1 MYMNSSLKYLAVLFA
16 ISLMIPPLRSEKL
29 RNVTLQLKW
38 RHQFQFAGYY
48 AAIEKGYYK
57 EAGINVNLIE
67 AVEGRNPSDAVYEG
81 KAEFGVCTSDI
92 LLMRSRQKNG
102 VVLATVFQHSPQVLL
117 ASKQSGIEHVQD
129 LIGKR
134 IAMEPNAADIIAFM
148 NDEGVSL
155 NRCIIDQH
163 KFNADKL
170 INGKIDAISAY
181 STDEP
186 FTLKESNF
194 DYTIISP
201 SMGGIDFYGDVLFT
215 TEALIKRDPVLA
227 DNFRKASLKGWHYA
241 MDHPQEIIELIYS
254 RYSQR
259 HSVAHL
265 QFEAERMKHFIMA
278 DVVEPGYTNPGR
290 WESIAETY
298 KKLKML
304 DPSFTTEGLLYS
316 DYVKQGMKI
325 PWKWISVFLL
335 IIVIIGSAAYFF
347 YTSSVNLKNE
357 IRNRLKTEKDLHDS
371 DLQYRAILAASPDN
385 ITITDLEGRIL
396 MVSPAGVKMFGGE
409 VQEEFIGLTLS
420 DFIAPV
426 DLERAHS
433 NIMLMFQGIM
443 QGPGEYQGLRANGT
457 IFDIEVNGEFIRNA
471 GGQPL
476 QMIFVV
482 RDISDRKLAESEL
495 KIKNEQLIQANAEKD
510 KFFSIIAHD
519 LRSPFNGFLGLTQ
532 LMADDL
538 PQMSLAETQ
547 TITIDL
553 RNSASNLFRL
563 LENLLDWSRMEQ
575 GLIPFNP
582 DVVQLL
588 PFVNESLS
596 MTMESAKIKGIEIS
610 CDIPEGMEVVAD
622 RNMLQTVIRNL
633 VSNAVKFTR
642 KAGNIR
648 LSAIAS
654 GEKNVEIS
662 ISDTGIGMSQEMVN
676 GLFLLDSQTN
686 RQGTGG
692 EPSTGLGLIIC
703 KDFIEKHGGKLYVR
717 SEEGKGSTFYF
728 TVGNEK

>member
-1 MYMNSSLKYLAVLFA
+1 M
-16 ISLMIPPLRSEKL
+16 
-29 RNVTLQLKW
+29 TLQLKW

-443 QGPGEYQGLRANGT
+443 QGPGKYQGLRANGT

>member
-1 MYMNSSLKYLAVLFA
+1 M
-16 ISLMIPPLRSEKL
+16 
-29 RNVTLQLKW
+29 QLKW

>member
-1 MYMNSSLKYLAVLFA
+1 MNSSLKYLAVLFA

>member
-1 MYMNSSLKYLAVLFA
+1 
-16 ISLMIPPLRSEKL
+16 
-29 RNVTLQLKW
+29 LQLKW

>member
-1 MYMNSSLKYLAVLFA
+1 M
-16 ISLMIPPLRSEKL
+16 
-29 RNVTLQLKW
+29 TLQLKW

>member
-1 MYMNSSLKYLAVLFA
+1 M
-16 ISLMIPPLRSEKL
+16 
-29 RNVTLQLKW
+29 
-38 RHQFQFAGYY
+38 
-48 AAIEKGYYK
+48 
-57 EAGINVNLIE
+57 
-67 AVEGRNPSDAVYEG
+67 
-81 KAEFGVCTSDI
+81 
-92 LLMRSRQKNG
+92 
-102 VVLATVFQHSPQVLL
+102 
-117 ASKQSGIEHVQD
+117 
-129 LIGKR
+129 
-134 IAMEPNAADIIAFM
+134 
-148 NDEGVSL
+148 
-155 NRCIIDQH
+155 
-163 KFNADKL
+163 
-170 INGKIDAISAY
+170 
-181 STDEP
+181 
-186 FTLKESNF
+186 
-194 DYTIISP
+194 
-201 SMGGIDFYGDVLFT
+201 
-215 TEALIKRDPVLA
+215 
-227 DNFRKASLKGWHYA
+227 
-241 MDHPQEIIELIYS
+241 
-254 RYSQR
+254 
-259 HSVAHL
+259 
-265 QFEAERMKHFIMA
+265 
-278 DVVEPGYTNPGR
+278 
-290 WESIAETY
+290 
-298 KKLKML
+298 
-304 DPSFTTEGLLYS
+304 
-316 DYVKQGMKI
+316 
-325 PWKWISVFLL
+325 
-335 IIVIIGSAAYFF
+335 
-347 YTSSVNLKNE
+347 
-357 IRNRLKTEKDLHDS
+357 
-371 DLQYRAILAASPDN
+371 
-385 ITITDLEGRIL
+385 
-396 MVSPAGVKMFGGE
+396 
-409 VQEEFIGLTLS
+409 
-420 DFIAPV
+420 
-426 DLERAHS
+426 
-433 NIMLMFQGIM
+433 
-443 QGPGEYQGLRANGT
+443 
-457 IFDIEVNGEFIRNA
+457 
-471 GGQPL
+471 